1 MAPPQVGVLLRWAR
15 EDRQMS
21 LADVS
26 ARTNIPP
33 QVLDKLERNAFD
45 DLPGGL
51 IVRGYLR
58 AYGSEVGLDG
68 EWLIGHA
75 PASVSEEID
84 VIEDLRVR
92 FRFRGTNRRHHGI
105 LQLLFVIACL
115 VCLLYVLAVPDTA
128 RTASS
133 DTADDASVDALDDPS

>member
-26 ARTNIPP
+26 ARTNISR
-33 QVLDKLERNAFD
+33 QVLDRLERNAFD

-58 AYGSEVGLDG
+58 AFGSEVGLDG

-75 PASVSEEID
+75 PASVSDEID
-84 VIEDLRVR
+84 VVDRLRTR
-92 FRFRGTNRRHHGI
+92 FQFQQTDRRHYGI
-105 LQLLFVIACL
+105 VQLVLVIASL
-115 VCLLYVLAVPDTA
+115 VCLLYALAVPDTT
-128 RTASS
+128 RTAS
-133 DTADDASVDALDDPS
+133 TGTPDDAPVDSLDPS